1 VLAATTT
8 RRLLAL
14 GALLAVGFAIYGSL
28 VPLQVRPL
36 AFADALR
43 EFLALHRIPFAV
55 ESKTDLLSNFALFL
69 PIGFLGTGA
78 LAAGR
83 SRRAGLV
90 AVPFVVAFAGA
101 LSVGIEFAQIFIPSR
116 TASLN
121 DIANETAGAV
131 AGVIAWLA
139 IGPFVARWISGFTPA
154 TSARSELARRVLTAY
169 FAIWVVLGLLPF
181 DLTIRPPEL
190 AEKYRQGRVHVMP
203 LTGSLVTAVQAML
216 GTGLLAVPIGAL
228 AALGWPHP
236 RRRASFAEGALI
248 GSAAIAAME
257 VCQLFV
263 FSRTASVDDVIG
275 GVVGATV
282 GSHIAAR
289 MTGSSEA
296 RPASGIRLWPLAA
309 LALWLV
315 VILFR
320 HWSPFNFVVTGEM
333 FRQRAPV
340 LFNVPFRSYYWENPF
355 NALGEALT
363 KMLLGMPVGL
373 LLTLFLPA
381 PRSMTGRVIAFTAIL
396 LAGAAIFGGVEVGQ
410 VFLPSRYP
418 DGTDVLLGTLGTCC
432 GALGTHLVLAGRGVA
447 GSTSAPP

>member
-1 VLAATTT
+1 MLAATTT

-14 GALLAVGFAIYGSL
+14 GALLAAGFATYGSL
-28 VPLQVRPL
+28 VPLHVRPL
-36 AFADALR
+36 SLAAAVS
-43 EFLALHRIPFAV
+43 EFTALHRVPFSI

-78 LAAGR
+78 VAAGR
-83 SRRAGLV
+83 SRLVGLIAV
-90 AVPFVVAFAGA
+90 AMVVACAFA
-101 LSVGIEFAQIFIPSR
+101 LSVGIEFAQLFIPMR

-121 DIANETAGAV
+121 DITNETAGACFG
-131 AGVIAWLA
+131 ALAWLLA
-139 IGPFVARWISGFTPA
+139 GPVVTRWISGFTPA
-154 TSARSELARRVLTAY
+154 TSAPSELARRVLTAY
-169 FAIWVVLGLLPF
+169 AAVWVVLGLLPL
-181 DLTIRPPEL
+181 DITIRPSEL

-203 LTGSLVTAVQAML
+203 LSGGATTAAQVIL

-228 AALGWPHP
+228 GALGWPHA
-236 RRRASFAEGALI
+236 RRAA
-248 GSAAIAAME
+248 SAAAGTLAGAAAVVGME
-257 VCQLFV
+257 LCQLFV

-275 GVVGATV
+275 GLVGAAI

-296 RPASGIRLWPLAA
+296 RSATGVRVWPLAA
-309 LALWLV
+309 LAVWLL

-333 FRQRAPV
+333 FRERTPA
-340 LFNVPFRSYYWENPF
+340 LFDVPFRSYYWANPF

-363 KMLLGMPVGL
+363 KILLGVPVGL
-373 LLTLFLPA
+373 LLTLFLPR
-381 PRSMTGRVIAFTAIL
+381 PRSMTGRVIAFTGIL
-396 LAGAAIFGGVEVGQ
+396 LAGVAIFAGVEVGQ

-418 DGTDVLLGTLGTCC
+418 DGTDVLLGTIGTCC
-432 GALGTHLVLAGRGVA
+432 GALGTRLVLSGTGVG

>member
-14 GALLAVGFAIYGSL
+14 GAMLAVGFATYGSL
-28 VPLQVRPL
+28 VPLHVRPL
-36 AFADALR
+36 SFAAAVG
-43 EFLALHRIPFAV
+43 EFTTLHRVPFAV

-83 SRRAGLV
+83 SRFVALIAVAG
-90 AVPFVVAFAGA
+90 VVACAFA
-101 LSVGIEFAQIFIPSR
+101 LSIGIEFAQVFIPSR

-121 DIANETAGAV
+121 DITNETAGACFG
-131 AGVIAWLA
+131 ALAWLLA
-139 IGPFVARWISGFTPA
+139 GPFVTRWISGFTPA
-154 TSARSELARRVLTAY
+154 TSARSDLARRALTAY
-169 FAIWVVLGLLPF
+169 AAIWVLLGVLPL
-181 DLTIRPPEL
+181 DITIRPAEL
-190 AEKYRQGRVHVMP
+190 AEKYRQGRVHVTP
-203 LTGSLVTAVQAML
+203 LTGGRVVALQVML

-236 RRRASFAEGALI
+236 RRRASFAEGALA

-275 GVVGATV
+275 GVIGAV
-282 GSHIAAR
+282 AGARIAAR
-289 MTGSSEA
+289 MAGADA
-296 RPASGIRLWPLAA
+296 RPASGIRLWPLAV
-309 LALWLV
+309 LV
-315 VILFR
+315 VWLGVILAR

-333 FRQRAPV
+333 FRERTPA
-340 LFNVPFRSYYWENPF
+340 LFEVPFRSYYWANPF
-355 NALGEALT
+355 DALGEALT
-363 KMLLGMPVGL
+363 KILLGVPVGL
-373 LLTLFLPA
+373 LLTLFLPR
-381 PRSMTGRVIAFTAIL
+381 PHSMTGRVIAFAGIL
-396 LAGAAIFGGVEVGQ
+396 LAGAAIFAGVEVGQ

-418 DGTDVLLGTLGTCC
+418 DGTDVLLGTFGTCC
-432 GALGTHLVLAGRGVA
+432 GALGTRLVLSGTEVA

>member
-1 VLAATTT
+1 MLAATTT

-14 GALLAVGFAIYGSL
+14 GALLAAGFATYGSL
-28 VPLQVRPL
+28 VPLHVRPL
-36 AFADALR
+36 AFADAVR
-43 EFLALHRIPFAV
+43 EFRALERVPFAI

-83 SRRAGLV
+83 SRLIGLV
-90 AVPFVVAFAGA
+90 GVAVVVACAFA
-101 LSVGIEFAQIFIPSR
+101 LSVGIEFAQIFVPMR

-121 DIANETAGAV
+121 DITNETAGACFG
-131 AGVIAWLA
+131 ALAWLLA
-139 IGPFVARWISGFTPA
+139 GAVVTRWMSGFTPA
-154 TSARSELARRVLTAY
+154 TGRSDLARRALTAY
-169 FAIWVVLGLLPF
+169 FAIWVVLGLVPF
-181 DLTIRPPEL
+181 DVTIRPPEL
-190 AEKYRQGRVHVMP
+190 AEKYRLGRVHVMP
-203 LTGSLVTAVQAML
+203 LTGGRVAAVQAML

-228 AALGWPHP
+228 AALGWPQA
-236 RRRASFAEGALI
+236 RRRASFAEGALA
-248 GSAAIAAME
+248 GSAAIVAME

-289 MTGSSEA
+289 MAGSPEA
-296 RPASGIRLWPLAA
+296 RPASGIRLWPLAV

-320 HWSPFNFVVTGEM
+320 HWSPFNFVVTGGM
-333 FRQRAPV
+333 FRERAPA
-340 LFNVPFRSYYWENPF
+340 LFDVPFRSYYWLNPF

-363 KMLLGMPVGL
+363 KILLGVPVGL

-381 PRSMTGRVIAFTAIL
+381 PRSMTGRVVSFTAIL
-396 LAGAAIFGGVEVGQ
+396 LAGAAIFGVVELGQ

-418 DGTDVLLGTLGTCC
+418 DGTDVLLGTFGTCC
-432 GALGTHLVLAGRGVA
+432 GALGTRLVLSGAGVA
-447 GSTSAPP
+447 GSTSVPP